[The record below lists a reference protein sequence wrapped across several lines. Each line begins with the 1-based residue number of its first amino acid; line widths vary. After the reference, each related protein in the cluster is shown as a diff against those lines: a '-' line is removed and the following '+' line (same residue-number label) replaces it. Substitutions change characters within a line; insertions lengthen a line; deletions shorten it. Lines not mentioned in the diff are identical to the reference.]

1 MDKDMKTSLFIGF
14 AAVVGL
20 GTINEPSAPVQKAP
34 TADQCM
40 DELVRAAKYLPVS
53 ATGGGIDLSS
63 SPEAVAVDN
72 KYNRCMN
79 QAAMALRHS

>member
-1 MDKDMKTSLFIGF
+1 MDKNMKASLFFGF

-20 GTINEPSAPVQKAP
+20 GTANQTPEPVQKAP
-34 TADQCM
+34 TAEQCM
-40 DELVRAAKYLPVS
+40 DELIRAAKYLPAS
-53 ATGGGIDLSS
+53 ASNGTIDLSS